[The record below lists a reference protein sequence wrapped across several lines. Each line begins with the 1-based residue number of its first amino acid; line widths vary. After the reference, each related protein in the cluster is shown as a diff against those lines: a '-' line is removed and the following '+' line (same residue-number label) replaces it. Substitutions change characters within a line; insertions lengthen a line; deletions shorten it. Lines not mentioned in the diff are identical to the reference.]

1 MTLIVRM
8 TREVSDREK
17 GRERASE
24 RACAN
29 ESGQIEKL
37 LDRGGKPRKRNRAR
51 DFQEL
56 SVLL

>member
-1 MTLIVRM
+1 MM
-8 TREVSDREK
+8 
-17 GRERASE
+17 SE

-37 LDRGGKPRKRNRAR
+37 DRGGNRAERERERERGNRAR
-51 DFQEL
+51 DFKEL

>member
-1 MTLIVRM
+1 MM
-8 TREVSDREK
+8 
-17 GRERASE
+17 SE

-37 LDRGGKPRKRNRAR
+37 DRGGNRAERERERERERGNRAR
-51 DFQEL
+51 DFKEL